1 MGTLFSLLGWSGKKL
16 LWTQPCMVTLV
27 LPEVFFLNWS
37 FFEAVMLLT
46 ILNQTFLKL
55 TLLLLY
61 LTTSA

>member
-27 LPEVFFLNWS
+27 LPEVFLNWS

-55 TLLLLY
+55 TLLLLC
-61 LTTSA
+61 LTASA